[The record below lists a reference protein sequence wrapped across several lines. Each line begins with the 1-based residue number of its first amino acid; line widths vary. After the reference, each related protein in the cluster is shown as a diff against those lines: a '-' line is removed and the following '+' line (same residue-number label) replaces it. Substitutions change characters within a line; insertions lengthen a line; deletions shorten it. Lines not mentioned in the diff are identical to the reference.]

1 MRFLSLQLWRGT
13 GLNPAE
19 NGVQVALIRVLAPW
33 PALLA
38 DIGERVL
45 IVADLHIGLEYELSK
60 AGVNIP
66 FQTERIQGELLALCK
81 EYKPDRLVIAGDV
94 KHGVPITSFQEK
106 RELPTLFEV
115 LLTEVP
121 RIDVTRGNHDG
132 NIQDLATKNV
142 EIHSGKGIIL
152 GDDYKIAIFHG
163 HAWPK
168 PKALEADLLI
178 AGHNHPTVL
187 LRTPLGIRMTQRAW
201 VKGVADPRRLAKAFL
216 EQDAVKYE
224 GDPVAAFEE
233 HYKAEMG
240 CPEMILMPTFNDLL
254 GGLPVNGEAPQ
265 SLLGPMLRRNA
276 IKTDDFEVYLLDGTY
291 LGTVGFLRELNA
303 G

>member
-1 MRFLSLQLWRGT
+1 
-13 GLNPAE
+13 
-19 NGVQVALIRVLAPW
+19 LIRLLAPW

-38 DIGERVL
+38 DIGERIL

-66 FQTERIQGELLALCK
+66 YQTERIQGELLALCK

-94 KHGVPITSFQEK
+94 KHGVPVTSFQEK

-132 NIQDLATKNV
+132 NIQDLATKGV
-142 EIHSGKGIIL
+142 EIHSSKGIIL

-168 PKALEADLLI
+168 AKALEADCLI

-187 LRTPLGIRMTQRAW
+187 LRTPLGIRMVQRAW
-201 VKGVADPRRLAKAFL
+201 VKGVADPVRLAKAFL
-216 EQDAVKYE
+216 EQDAVKFE
-224 GDPVAAFEE
+224 GDPVAAFNEQ
-233 HYKAEMG
+233 YDAEMG

-254 GGLPVNGEAPQ
+254 GGLPVNGETPQ

-291 LGTVGFLRELNA
+291 LGKVGFLRELNA
-303 G
+303 

>member
-1 MRFLSLQLWRGT
+1 
-13 GLNPAE
+13 
-19 NGVQVALIRVLAPW
+19 LIRLLAPW

-38 DIGERVL
+38 DIGERIL

-66 FQTERIQGELLALCK
+66 YQTERIQSELLALCK

-94 KHGVPITSFQEK
+94 KHGVPVTSFQEK

-132 NIQDLATKNV
+132 NIQNLTTKNV
-142 EIHSGKGIIL
+142 EIHSSKGIIL

-168 PKALEADLLI
+168 PKALEADCLI

-201 VKGVADPRRLAKAFL
+201 VKGIADPRRLAKAFL
-216 EQDAVKYE
+216 VQDTVKYE
-224 GDPVAAFEE
+224 GDPVAAFNE

-291 LGTVGFLRELNA
+291 LGKVGFLRELNS

>member
-1 MRFLSLQLWRGT
+1 M
-13 GLNPAE
+13 
-19 NGVQVALIRVLAPW
+19 IRLLAPW

-38 DIGERVL
+38 DIGERIL

-66 FQTERIQGELLALCK
+66 YQTERIQGELLALCK

-94 KHGVPITSFQEK
+94 KHGVPVTSFQEK

-132 NIQDLATKNV
+132 NIQDLATKGV
-142 EIHSGKGIIL
+142 EIHSSKGIIL

-168 PKALEADLLI
+168 AKALEADCLI

-187 LRTPLGIRMTQRAW
+187 LRTPLGIRMIQRAW
-201 VKGVADPRRLAKAFL
+201 VKGVADPGRLAKAFL
-216 EQDAVKYE
+216 EQDAVKFE
-224 GDPVAAFEE
+224 GDPVAAFNEQ
-233 HYKAEMG
+233 YDAEMG

-291 LGTVGFLRELNA
+291 LGKVGFLRELNA
-303 G
+303 

>member
-1 MRFLSLQLWRGT
+1 M
-13 GLNPAE
+13 
-19 NGVQVALIRVLAPW
+19 IRLLAPW

-38 DIGERVL
+38 DIGERIL

-66 FQTERIQGELLALCK
+66 YQTERIQGELLALCK

-94 KHGVPITSFQEK
+94 KHGVPVTSFQEK

-132 NIQDLATKNV
+132 NIQDLATKGV

-168 PKALEADLLI
+168 AKALEVDCII

-187 LRTPLGIRMTQRAW
+187 LRTPLGIRMVQRAW
-201 VKGVADPRRLAKAFL
+201 VKGIVDPVRLAKAFL

-224 GDPVAAFEE
+224 GDPITAFNEQ
-233 HYKAEMG
+233 YNAKMG

-276 IKTDDFEVYLLDGTY
+276 VKTDNFEVYLLDGTY
-291 LGTVGFLRELNA
+291 LGKVGFLRELNA
-303 G
+303 

>member
-1 MRFLSLQLWRGT
+1 VGFR
-13 GLNPAE
+13 E
-19 NGVQVALIRVLAPW
+19 YLIRLLTPW

-38 DIGERVL
+38 DIGEKVL

-66 FQTERIQGELLALCK
+66 YQTERIQGELLALCRDH
-81 EYKPDRLVIAGDV
+81 KPDRLVIAGDV

-115 LLTEVP
+115 LLSEVP
-121 RIDVTRGNHDG
+121 KIDVTRGNHDG
-132 NIQDLATKNV
+132 SIQDLATKGV
-142 EIHSGKGIIL
+142 EIHGSNGIIL
-152 GDDYKIAIFHG
+152 GEDFKIAIFHG

-168 PKALEADLLI
+168 PKALEANCLI
-178 AGHNHPTVL
+178 MGHSHPTVI

-201 VKGVADPRRLAKAFL
+201 VKGAAEPAKLAKAFL
-216 EQDAVKYE
+216 EQGDIKYE
-224 GDPVAAFEE
+224 GDPIAAFEDC
-233 HYKAEMG
+233 YKTKIGE
-240 CPEMILMPTFNDLL
+240 PEMIIMPTFNDLL

-276 IKTDDFEVYLLDGTY
+276 LNMEDFEVYLLDGSY
-291 LGTVGFLRELNA
+291 LGKVGFLRERN
-303 G
+303 GY

>member
-1 MRFLSLQLWRGT
+1 M
-13 GLNPAE
+13 
-19 NGVQVALIRVLAPW
+19 IRVLTPW

-66 FQTERIQGELLALCK
+66 YQTERIQGELLALCR

-94 KHGVPITSFQEK
+94 KHGVPVTSFQEK

-115 LLTEVP
+115 LLREVP

-132 NIQDLATKNV
+132 NIQDLATKGV
-142 EIHSGKGIIL
+142 EIHSSKGIVL
-152 GDDYKIAIFHG
+152 GDDFKIAIFHG

-168 PKALEADLLI
+168 PKALEADCLI

-201 VKGVADPRRLAKAFL
+201 VKGVTEPGKLAKAFL
-216 EQDAVKYE
+216 EQDGVRYE
-224 GDPVAAFEE
+224 GDPRTAFDE
-233 HYKAEMG
+233 HYKAEIG
-240 CPEMILMPTFNDLL
+240 APEMILMPTFNDLL

-265 SLLGPMLRRNA
+265 SLLGPMLRKNA
-276 IKTDDFEVYLLDGTY
+276 INTDDFEVYLLDGSY
-291 LGTVGFLRELNA
+291 LGKVGFLRERNSY
-303 G
+303 

>member
-1 MRFLSLQLWRGT
+1 
-13 GLNPAE
+13 
-19 NGVQVALIRVLAPW
+19 LIRLLTPW

-38 DIGERVL
+38 DIGEKVL

-66 FQTERIQGELLALCK
+66 YQTERIQGELLALCR
-81 EYKPDRLVIAGDV
+81 EHKPDRLVIAGDV
-94 KHGVPITSFQEK
+94 KHGVPVTSFQEK

-132 NIQDLATKNV
+132 SIQELATKGV
-142 EIHSGKGIIL
+142 EIHGSKGIIL
-152 GDDYKIAIFHG
+152 GEDFKIAIFHG

-168 PKALEADLLI
+168 PKALEANCLI
-178 AGHNHPTVL
+178 AGHNHPTVI

-201 VKGVADPRRLAKAFL
+201 VKGVADPTKLAKAFL
-216 EQDAVKYE
+216 EQDDVKYG
-224 GDPVAAFEE
+224 GDPVAAFDD
-233 HYKAEMG
+233 HYKTKIGE
-240 CPEMILMPTFNDLL
+240 PEMILMPTFNDLL

-276 IKTDDFEVYLLDGTY
+276 INMENFEVYLLDGSY
-291 LGTVGFLRELNA
+291 LGKVGFLRERNSY
-303 G
+303 

>member
-1 MRFLSLQLWRGT
+1 M
-13 GLNPAE
+13 
-19 NGVQVALIRVLAPW
+19 IRLLTPW

-38 DIGERVL
+38 DIGEKIL

-66 FQTERIQGELLALCK
+66 YQTERIQGELLALCR
-81 EYKPDRLVIAGDV
+81 EHKPDRLVIAGDV
-94 KHGVPITSFQEK
+94 KHGVPVTSFQEK

-115 LLTEVP
+115 LLSEVP

-132 NIQDLATKNV
+132 SIQDLATKGV
-142 EIHSGKGIIL
+142 EIHGSKGIIL
-152 GDDYKIAIFHG
+152 GEDFKIAVFHG

-168 PKALEADLLI
+168 PKALEANCLI
-178 AGHNHPTVL
+178 AGHNHPTVI

-201 VKGVADPRRLAKAFL
+201 VKGVADPAKLAKAFL
-216 EQDAVKYE
+216 EQDDVKYE
-224 GDPVAAFEE
+224 GDPVSAFDD
-233 HYKAEMG
+233 HYKTKMG
-240 CPEMILMPTFNDLL
+240 GPEMILMPTFNDLL

-276 IKTDDFEVYLLDGTY
+276 INIEDFEVYLLDGAY
-291 LGTVGFLRELNA
+291 LGKVGFLRERNSY
-303 G
+303 

>member
-1 MRFLSLQLWRGT
+1 M
-13 GLNPAE
+13 
-19 NGVQVALIRVLAPW
+19 IRLLTPW

-38 DIGERVL
+38 DIGEKIL

-66 FQTERIQGELLALCK
+66 YQTERIQGELLALCR
-81 EYKPDRLVIAGDV
+81 EHKPDRLVIAGDV
-94 KHGVPITSFQEK
+94 KHGVPVTSFQEK

-115 LLTEVP
+115 LLGEVP

-132 NIQDLATKNV
+132 SIQDLATKGV
-142 EIHSGKGIIL
+142 EIHGSKGIIL
-152 GDDYKIAIFHG
+152 GEDFKIAVFHG

-168 PKALEADLLI
+168 PKALEANCLI
-178 AGHNHPTVL
+178 AGHNHPTVI

-201 VKGVADPRRLAKAFL
+201 VKGVADPAKLAKAFL
-216 EQDAVKYE
+216 EQDDVKYE
-224 GDPVAAFEE
+224 GDPVSAFND
-233 HYKAEMG
+233 HYKTEVG
-240 CPEMILMPTFNDLL
+240 GPEMILMPTFNDLL

-276 IKTDDFEVYLLDGTY
+276 INMEDFEVYLLDGSF
-291 LGTVGFLRELNA
+291 LGKVGFLRERNSA
-303 G
+303 

>member
-1 MRFLSLQLWRGT
+1 M
-13 GLNPAE
+13 
-19 NGVQVALIRVLAPW
+19 IRVLTPW

-66 FQTERIQGELLALCK
+66 YQTERIQGELLALCR

-94 KHGVPITSFQEK
+94 KHGVPVTSFQEK

-115 LLTEVP
+115 LLREVP

-132 NIQDLATKNV
+132 NIQDLATKGV
-142 EIHSGKGIIL
+142 EIHSSKGIVL
-152 GDDYKIAIFHG
+152 GDDFKIAIFHG

-168 PKALEADLLI
+168 PKALEADCLI

-201 VKGVADPRRLAKAFL
+201 VKGVTEPGKLAKAFL
-216 EQDAVKYE
+216 EQDGVRYE
-224 GDPVAAFEE
+224 GDPLTAFDE
-233 HYKAEMG
+233 HYKAEIG
-240 CPEMILMPTFNDLL
+240 APEMILMPTFNDLL

-265 SLLGPMLRRNA
+265 SLLGPMLRKNA
-276 IKTDDFEVYLLDGTY
+276 INTDDFEVYLLDGSY
-291 LGTVGFLRELNA
+291 LGKVGFLRERNSY
-303 G
+303 